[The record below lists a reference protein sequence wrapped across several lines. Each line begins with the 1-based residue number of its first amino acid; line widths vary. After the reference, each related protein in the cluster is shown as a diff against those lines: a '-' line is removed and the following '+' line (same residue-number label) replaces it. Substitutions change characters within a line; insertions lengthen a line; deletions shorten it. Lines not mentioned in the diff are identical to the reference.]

1 MRMRTASGLAL
12 LGALRLLGGCARVP
26 VLTFAPEDA
35 DAEAGGAAAADARSA
50 IDGGCPGIELD
61 DAAVCCGSTACSGEC
76 AGRCPE
82 CEATCPSG
90 TFCCAK
96 MNNILCRQ
104 VGMPCN

>member
-1 MRMRTASGLAL
+1 MTGAVSGLAFV
-12 LGALRLLGGCARVP
+12 GALQLVGGCDCVP

-35 DAEAGGAAAADARSA
+35 DVDAGGVAAADAQSA
-50 IDGGCPGIELD
+50 SDAGCPGSTPD
-61 DAAVCCGSTACSGEC
+61 DATVCCGSVACRGEC

-82 CEATCPSG
+82 CESTCPSPG

-96 MNNILCRQ
+96 NNNILCRQ